1 MYRSIVVDEH
11 GKTSGTSAVA
21 AFVDALASDLRAFG
35 RDDVALI
42 SVGGLKV
49 FVWDPVVASPG
60 SAELREAAMAH
71 RLEGQKT
78 HLAQLEV
85 ELPQGFF
92 DPFDV
97 NLAHVQPEV
106 VVCTSAED
114 TQLFDYVV
122 WGQSMSA
129 DTRNFRNTKVLVFD
143 VTPQPKR
150 LMGAILFKSPMYFA
164 GARDA
169 HLGWPDLFET
179 VDGHRRKNQA
189 AIDLRNKA
197 LKSIYNIGV
206 CMLVSPY
213 TAHGMGKLIA
223 SLCFSPE
230 IINYLE
236 RTFGQPVLG
245 MTTTGGWGGNAT
257 QYDRLNLADRVTGG
271 KRALFTRIHG
281 VRPSLH
287 FPTHLFSD
295 ELFQR
300 AIDVIR
306 ADNTVSVRNFVGYEI
321 DRTVAVRAF
330 RQACKLI
337 GIPFRATAA
346 NRVAHYFG
354 SVSDACTDALR
365 TSAGIDTPP
374 PARSIPIGDALA
386 EWRKRQRIPN
396 PVLRGVTAIPLSQ
409 MAS

>member
-1 MYRSIVVDEH
+1 MYRSIVVDEQ
-11 GKTSGTSAVA
+11 GKSSSVSAVA
-21 AFVDALASDLRAFG
+21 AFVDALASDLKAFG

-60 SAELREAAMAH
+60 SAELREAAMAS
-71 RLEGQKT
+71 RLNGQKALLT
-78 HLAQLEV
+78 QLEAK
-85 ELPQGFF
+85 LPQGFF

-97 NLAHVQPEV
+97 NLADVLPEI
-106 VVCTSAED
+106 VVCTNSAD
-114 TQLFDYVV
+114 AQVFDYVV

-129 DTRNFRNTKVLVFD
+129 DIRNFRNTKVLVFD
-143 VTPQPKR
+143 STPRPRR
-150 LMGAILFKSPMYFA
+150 LMGAILFKSPMYFG

-169 HLGWPDLFET
+169 YLGWPELFET
-179 VDGHRRKNQA
+179 VDGQRRKNQA

-206 CMLVSPY
+206 CMLVPPY

-230 IINYLE
+230 IIEHLE
-236 RTFGQPVLG
+236 GTFGQPVLG

-257 QYDRLNLADRVTGG
+257 QYDRLNLADRAGGG
-271 KRALFTRIHG
+271 KRALFTRVHG
-281 VRPSLH
+281 ARPSLH
-287 FPTHLFSD
+287 FPTQLFSGTV
-295 ELFQR
+295 FQR

-306 ADNTVSVRNFVGYEI
+306 ADNTIRVRDFAGY
-321 DRTVAVRAF
+321 DADPAVAVRAF
-330 RQACKLI
+330 RQTCKLI

-346 NRVAHYFG
+346 NCVAHYFG

-365 TSAGIDTPP
+365 TSAGIDVRPP
-374 PARSIPIGDALA
+374 VRSIPVADALA
-386 EWRKRQRIPN
+386 EWRRRQRIAN
-396 PVLRGVTAIPLSQ
+396 PDLRGVSAIPLSR
-409 MAS
+409 MAT

>member
-1 MYRSIVVDEH
+1 MYRSIVVDEQ
-11 GKTSGTSAVA
+11 GKSSDVSAVA
-21 AFVDALASDLRAFG
+21 AFVNALASDLKAFG

-49 FVWDPVVASPG
+49 FVWDPVVASSG

-71 RLEGQKT
+71 RLNGQKALLT
-78 HLAQLEV
+78 QLEA

-92 DPFDV
+92 NPFDV
-97 NLAHVQPEV
+97 NLADVLPEI
-106 VVCTSAED
+106 VVCTNSAD
-114 TQLFDYVV
+114 AQLFDYVV

-143 VTPQPKR
+143 ATPEPRR
-150 LMGAILFKSPMYFA
+150 LMGAILLKSPMYFG

-169 HLGWPDLFET
+169 YLGWPELVET
-179 VDGHRRKNQA
+179 VDGQRRKNQA

-197 LKSIYNIGV
+197 LKSIYNVGV
-206 CMLVSPY
+206 CMLVPPY

-230 IINYLE
+230 IIDHLE
-236 RTFGQPVLG
+236 GTFGQPVLG

-257 QYDRLNLADRVTGG
+257 QYDRLNIADRAGGG
-271 KRALFTRIHG
+271 KRALFTR
-281 VRPSLH
+281 VRGARASLH
-287 FPTHLFSD
+287 FPTQLFSD
-295 ELFQR
+295 TVFQR

-306 ADNTVSVRNFVGYEI
+306 ADNTVRIRDFAGH
-321 DRTVAVRAF
+321 DTDPAVAIRVF
-330 RQACKLI
+330 RQTCKLI

-346 NRVAHYFG
+346 NCVAHYFG

-365 TSAGIDTPP
+365 TNAGIDVPP
-374 PARSIPIGDALA
+374 PVRSIPIADALA
-386 EWRKRQRIPN
+386 EWRRRQRIAN
-396 PVLRGVTAIPLSQ
+396 SDLRRVSAIPLSR
-409 MAS
+409 MAT

>member
-11 GKTSGTSAVA
+11 GKASRISAVA
-21 AFVDALASDLRAFG
+21 AFVDALASDLKAFG

-42 SVGGLKV
+42 TLGGLKV
-49 FVWDPVVASPG
+49 FVWDPVVVSSG

-71 RLEGQKT
+71 RLSGQKA
-78 HLAQLEV
+78 HLTQLEA

-97 NLAHVQPEV
+97 NLARIQPEI
-106 VVCTSAED
+106 VVCTDRED
-114 TQLFDYVV
+114 ALLFDYVV

-129 DTRNFRNTKVLVFD
+129 DTRNFRNTKILVYD
-143 VTPQPKR
+143 ATPRPRR
-150 LMGAILFKSPMYFA
+150 LMGAILFKSPMYFG

-169 HLGWPDLFET
+169 HLGWPELFET
-179 VDGHRRKNQA
+179 VNGQRRKNQA

-206 CMLVSPY
+206 CMLVQPY

-230 IINYLE
+230 IIDHLE
-236 RTFGQPVLG
+236 QTFGQPVLG

-257 QYDRLNLADRVTGG
+257 QYDRLNLADKATGG
-271 KRALFTRIHG
+271 KRAVFTRVHG
-281 VRPSLH
+281 ARPSLH

-295 ELFQR
+295 VVFQR

-306 ADNTVSVRNFVGYEI
+306 ADNTVSVRDFAGY
-321 DRTVAVRAF
+321 DTDKTVAVRAF

-346 NRVAHYFG
+346 NCVAHYFG
-354 SVSDACTDALR
+354 SVSDACVDALR
-365 TSAGIDTPP
+365 TSAGIDAPP
-374 PARSIPIGDALA
+374 PIRAIPVGDAVA
-386 EWRKRQRIPN
+386 EWRKRQRIAIPD
-396 PVLRGVTAIPLSQ
+396 LRGVSAIPLSQ
-409 MAS
+409 MAT